1 MFSFLSRNKA
11 TKMSLYKYSE
21 ATQIGITAAFCI
33 LVIADLIGNTLVCL
47 VVYRN
52 RIMRTPMNYLLV
64 NLVTSDITAAIFIG
78 ARYIFPLLF
87 EHPKGRAGDVVCQ
100 LFTGEAFVWVGALTS
115 AFSLICIALERYL
128 AIKFPYDE
136 RKRLTTAKLK
146 CVIVF
151 SWVLATSWN
160 SPLFLYARYDPVS
173 EFCLFQWP
181 TTSFVQVHSPLCA
194 LFYGVLPISIMSYLY
209 SKLVYKLWF
218 RPLVTSTMVQ
228 QSKLRYTRKSARLVV
243 TVSVVYSICWIPVLV
258 VYVFSSFSAQQL
270 YSAVHT
276 TSIVLVTL
284 NSAINPVLYSWQSN
298 RFRRHMPALLPFGC
312 STRQCRVS
320 PAVMSKGNA
329 TGKASRPTQITP
341 LVSRGPLS
349 NITTHEDCTHIK
361 RLPLFLNLS
370 K

>member
-1 MFSFLSRNKA
+1 MFSFLIRNTA

-21 ATQIGITAAFCI
+21 AAQIGITAAFCF
-33 LVIADLIGNTLVCL
+33 LVIADLIGNSLVCL
-47 VVYRN
+47 VVYHK

-64 NLVTSDITAAIFIG
+64 NLAASDITVAIFI
-78 ARYIFPLLF
+78 AVRYIFPLLF

-100 LFTGEAFVWVGALTS
+100 LFTGEAFVWVGALAST
-115 AFSLICIALERYL
+115 FSLVCIAVERYL

-136 RKRLTTAKLK
+136 RKRVTTAKLK
-146 CVIVF
+146 CVVVLGWVF
-151 SWVLATSWN
+151 AASWN
-160 SPLFLYARYDPVS
+160 LPLFLYVRYDPVS

-181 TTSFVQVHSPLCA
+181 TASFPKVHSLLCA
-194 LFYGVLPISIMSYLY
+194 LLYGVLPISIMSYLY

-243 TVSVVYSICWIPVLV
+243 TVSVVYSICWIPNLV
-258 VYVFSSFSAQQL
+258 VYVISSFSTQQL

-284 NSAINPVLYSWQSN
+284 NSAINPVLYSWQSD
-298 RFRRHMPALLPFGC
+298 RFRRHMLALLPFGC
-312 STRQCRVS
+312 STSQCRVS

-329 TGKASRPTQITP
+329 TSKASRLTQITP
-341 LVSRGPLS
+341 LVSRGP
-349 NITTHEDCTHIK
+349 
-361 RLPLFLNLS
+361 FA
-370 K
+370 